1 MIISTFK
8 NGVNGSPEK
17 NLFNVIGQAVQIM
30 ALGDFVNLCLVN
42 ILTNVS
48 FSNSQKIAIKFT
60 CKSLGTN
67 MFWADIIDSF
77 LLFILY
83 GTFQAIGISEAV
95 EDALTDDQREDI
107 LEQICLTAQ
116 SVVQGKIDSLQGVIV
131 DYEVPDWKIEIPS
144 YYGYGY
150 GYGYDEFAAPIYG
163 YGYGYENLVENDPN
177 FFDVFDV

>member
-1 MIISTFK
+1 
-8 NGVNGSPEK
+8 
-17 NLFNVIGQAVQIM
+17 
-30 ALGDFVNLCLVN
+30 
-42 ILTNVS
+42 
-48 FSNSQKIAIKFT
+48 
-60 CKSLGTN
+60 

-95 EDALTDDQREDI
+95 EDALADDQREDI
-107 LEQICLTAQ
+107 LEQVFLTAQ
-116 SVVQGKIDSLQGVIV
+116 SVVQGKVDSLQSVIV
-131 DYEVPDWKIEIPS
+131 DYEVPDWKIEIPT

-150 GYGYDEFAAPIYG
+150 GYGYDEFSIPIYG